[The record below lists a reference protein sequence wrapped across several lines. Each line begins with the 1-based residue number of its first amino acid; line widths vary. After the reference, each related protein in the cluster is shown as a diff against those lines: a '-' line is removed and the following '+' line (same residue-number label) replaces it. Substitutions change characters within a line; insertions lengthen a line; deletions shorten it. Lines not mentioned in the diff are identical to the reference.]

1 MLTTEDVQRL
11 FGYIRETHPNCP
23 GSAIPRLTRGM
34 ARQWISALAPYSYEQ
49 AVEAVDRQ
57 AQVSRFWPDLAEI
70 MAQLPRASE
79 MERGRYKA
87 DPSTLAASGKL
98 RGWRERYQAALRA
111 HGLPTS
117 AEAIGSGMTMEEWG
131 RMTAAVRIEDYEEE

>member
-1 MLTTEDVQRL
+1 MLTTEDIQRL

-23 GSAIPRLTRGM
+23 RSAIPRLTHGM

-70 MAQLPRASE
+70 MAQLPAVSQ
-79 MERGRYKA
+79 MERSRRET
-87 DPSTLAASGKL
+87 DPSSSAAGRKL
-98 RGWRERYQAALRA
+98 REWRERYQNALRA
-111 HGLPTS
+111 AGLPTS
-117 AEAIGSGMTMEEWG
+117 AEASAGGMTMEEWG
-131 RMTAAVRIEDYEEE
+131 RLTAGVRIEDYEEE